1 MTEVVN
7 QQQGGDLVGTD
18 RDRGVHRAGDLS
30 RYSASERDQLRA
42 LAGLDEAS
50 DADLDMLAAVAQ
62 RTGLDPFLKEIYLVP
77 RKTKTGG
84 YRGEPERW
92 ETKWTVQA
100 GIDGFRKVL
109 FRVGKQE
116 GIPHEI
122 SAPVFLDQ
130 EGNERRV
137 WLKQWGYPA
146 AALVDVRLGN
156 SIGHGIAT
164 WDEFMQPKR
173 DGSPNAM
180 WEKMG
185 PTMLA
190 KCAEAQAHRKVN
202 SLTSGMYTPEEMGQA
217 DNPGRVRA
225 EARRVDNPGRGS
237 SGLRAA
243 LEAVE
248 PATAGEL
255 ELSEEA
261 VRAKSDIDNVED
273 RDALTGIMQQ
283 LKGNFEQAEYDFLYS
298 AGTARWKELAPAPAA
313 EGQAEDATGAEVIDG
328 E

>member
-30 RYSASERDQLRA
+30 RYSTSERDQLRA

-50 DADLDMLAAVAQ
+50 DADLDMLAAVAA
-62 RTGLDPFLKEIYLVP
+62 RTGLDPFLKEVYLVG

-109 FRVGKQE
+109 FRTAEVKGKS
-116 GIPHEI
+116 HEI
-122 SAPVFLDQ
+122 GAPVFLDS

-137 WLKQWGYPA
+137 WLKDWGYPA
-146 AALVDVRLGN
+146 AALVEVRLGD
-156 SIGHGIAT
+156 SVGHGIAT
-164 WDEFMQPKR
+164 WDEFVQTKR
-173 DGSPNAM
+173 DGNPNSM

-202 SLTSGMYTPEEMGQA
+202 SLTSGMYVNEEMGQA
-217 DNPGRVRA
+217 SNRVTA
-225 EARRVDNPGRGS
+225 EARRMDQPQPVERGAT
-237 SGLRAA
+237 GLRAA
-243 LEAVE
+243 LERKPAQE
-248 PATAGEL
+248 SELSATAIAALAEL
-255 ELSEEA
+255 E
-261 VRAKSDIDNVED
+261 
-273 RDALTGIMQQ
+273 ALTARGEIPT
-283 LKGNFEQAEYDFLYS
+283 LLDTYKPDLGEAEYQ
-298 AGTARWKELAPAPAA
+298 AVHQRGVERWNELGDQDADVA
-313 EGQAEDATGAEVIDG
+313 EGVSVDDEADA
-328 E
+328 

>member
-1 MTEVVN
+1 MTEVATTTT
-7 QQQGGDLVGTD
+7 GDLVGTEQ
-18 RDRGVHRAGDLS
+18 DRGIHREGDLS
-30 RYSASERDQLRA
+30 KYSTSERDQLRA

-50 DADLDMLAAVAQ
+50 DADLDMLAAVSQ
-62 RTGLDPFLKEIYLVP
+62 RTGLDPFLKEIYLVG

-109 FRVGKQE
+109 FRTAEIKGL
-116 GIPHEI
+116 GHEI
-122 SAPVFLDQ
+122 GAPVFLDS

-137 WLKQWGYPA
+137 WLKDWGYPA
-146 AALVDVRLGN
+146 AALVSVRLGD

-164 WDEFMQPKR
+164 WDEFVQTKR
-173 DGSPNAM
+173 DGSPNSM

-243 LEAVE
+243 LEAGG
-248 PATAGEL
+248 PASEGEL

-261 VRAKSDIDNVED
+261 QRAKSDIDNAED